1 MKSDFLLA
9 ITQLSAEKNLSKE
22 VVLAAVEAAL
32 VSAYRKESFTP
43 NQNIQAELD
52 TMTGKIKVWAEKKVV
67 EKVTDRRIEVT
78 LDEARKVNPSI
89 QLGEPVLIEDTP
101 HDAGRIAAQTAKQ
114 VILQRLHEAENTA
127 IVDEYAGK
135 AGDIVSGVIQRV
147 EPKQVIIDLGR
158 AEAVMPPSEQVYTER
173 YRPGQRLKV
182 FLVEVATTI
191 KGATVIV
198 SRSHPGLLRR
208 LFEMEIP
215 EIYSGMVEIKAVAR
229 EGGARSKVA
238 VSARQS
244 GIDPVGCCVGLR
256 GIRIQ
261 NIVSEL
267 NGEKIDVIPWSEDPA
282 LLITNALSPA
292 QVVRV
297 IINEALKSA
306 TAVIPDRQQSL
317 AIGKEGQ
324 NVRLAVKLT
333 GWRIDIK
340 SVSDYEAELPAV
352 APAPAV
358 ETEKPE
364 DKTAQVAKEKPAKP
378 VEKQAEDAR
387 EKATVKAEAKPEEKP
402 VEVLLELPP
411 EALEPALA
419 TAPSAEPE
427 VEEGGTKLS
436 LDMAERPDIKNES
449 GVRFAEDILGRGGD
463 AIAAK
468 KKRRGGKGPDDGGKR
483 KKKRSGGAG
492 EFDFGDDYS

>member
-1 MKSDFLLA
+1 
-9 ITQLSAEKNLSKE
+9 
-22 VVLAAVEAAL
+22 
-32 VSAYRKESFTP
+32 
-43 NQNIQAELD
+43 
-52 TMTGKIKVWAEKKVV
+52 VV
-67 EKVTDRRIEVT
+67 EKVTDPRIEVT
-78 LDEARKVNPSI
+78 LAEAVKVHPGI
-89 QLGEPVLIEDTP
+89 QMGEPVLIEDTP

-114 VILQRLHEAENTA
+114 VILQRLHEAESTA

-135 AGDIVSGVIQRV
+135 AGDIVSGMIQRA
-147 EPKQVIIDLGR
+147 EPRQVVIDLGR
-158 AEAVMPPSEQVYTER
+158 AEAVMPPNEQVHTER

-182 FLVEVATTI
+182 YMVEVARTV
-191 KGATVIV
+191 KGAVVVV

-215 EIYSGMVEIKAVAR
+215 EIYSGMVEITGVAR
-229 EGGARSKVA
+229 EAGARSKVA

-267 NGEKIDVIPWSEDPA
+267 NGEKIDVISWSADPA
-282 LLITNALSPA
+282 VLITNALSPA

-297 IINEALKSA
+297 IINEGEKTA

-340 SVSDYEAELPAV
+340 SVSQYEAEHPVVVAPPVVEPEPVKEEKPAPKAKEKAAVKAEEKSAEKPAAKPQEKPAEPLPELAPEIMEPV
-352 APAPAV
+352 LSVEPEAPAP
-358 ETEKPE
+358 
-364 DKTAQVAKEKPAKP
+364 
-378 VEKQAEDAR
+378 
-387 EKATVKAEAKPEEKP
+387 
-402 VEVLLELPP
+402 
-411 EALEPALA
+411 
-419 TAPSAEPE
+419 EPE
-427 VEEGGTKLS
+427 PVGLKLS
-436 LDMAERPDIKNES
+436 LDMAERVSVGESKS
-449 GVRFAEDILGRGGD
+449 GVRFAEDILGR
-463 AIAAK
+463 AAENAEK
-468 KKRRGGKGPDDGGKR
+468 KKRRGGRDSDDRDKR

-492 EFDFGDDYS
+492 EFDFGDDY

>member
-22 VVLAAVEAAL
+22 VVIAAVEAAL
-32 VSAYRKESFTP
+32 VSAYRKESFAP
-43 NQNIQAELD
+43 NQNIQAKIDQL
-52 TMTGKIKVWAEKKVV
+52 TGRVKVWAEKTVV
-67 EKVTDRRIEVT
+67 ELVTDSRTEIT
-78 LDEARKVNPSI
+78 MAEARRVQPGI
-89 QLGEPVLIEDTP
+89 QLGEPVLVEDTP

-135 AGDIVSGVIQRV
+135 AGDIVSGMIQRT
-147 EPKQVIIDLGR
+147 EPKQIVIDLGR
-158 AEAVMPPSEQVYTER
+158 AEAIMPPSEQVHTER

-182 FLVEVATTI
+182 YLVEVAKTV
-191 KGATVIV
+191 KGAVVVV

-229 EGGARSKVA
+229 EAGARSKVA
-238 VSARQS
+238 VTARQT
-244 GIDPVGCCVGLR
+244 GVDPVGCCVGLR

-267 NGEKIDVIPWSEDPA
+267 NGEKIDVIAWSSDTAA
-282 LLITNALSPA
+282 LIASALSPA
-292 QVVRV
+292 QVTRV
-297 IINEALKSA
+297 IINEAEKSA

-340 SVSDYEAELPAV
+340 SVSEYEAAH
-352 APAPAV
+352 PAPEPQAAPVIIEAV
-358 ETEKPE
+358 KTPE
-364 DKTAQVAKEKPAKP
+364 KP
-378 VEKQAEDAR
+378 VEKAAD
-387 EKATVKAEAKPEEKP
+387 KPADRPQPKP
-402 VEVLLELPP
+402 VEKPREKPAEKLPELTPDILEPVLVSVP
-411 EALEPALA
+411 EA
-419 TAPSAEPE
+419 APPV
-427 VEEGGTKLS
+427 VEEIGLKLS
-436 LDMAERPDIKNES
+436 LDMAERVVQTPAESKS
-449 GVRFAEDILGRGGD
+449 GVRFAEDILGK
-463 AIAAK
+463 AAERADK
-468 KKRRGGKGPDDGGKR
+468 KKRRGKDTDDGSRG

-492 EFDFGDDYS
+492 EFDLGDDYF